1 MVDKKDVFKMCYE
14 RLLKHRLDNE
24 LFVLADE
31 ETMVL
36 KLEVE

>member
-1 MVDKKDVFKMCYE
+1 VDKQDVFKICYE
-14 RLLKHRLDNE
+14 CLLAHRLNNQ
-24 LFVLADE
+24 LVVLADE